1 MATSRRLKQLLTRLN
16 FLENNILPAE
26 RVDGNYTKRE
36 QDLIRSFVLLSH
48 AEIEAY
54 LEDVAKT
61 RVTKSLSDWNS
72 SRVKS
77 NCIKSV
83 VSFIGNELK
92 FENDINSK
100 NIQYRVNKTVAH
112 YMRAVVDKNHGIKE
126 KNILNVLLPLG
137 IEITEIDQTWLSVM
151 ESFGSTRGMFAHSS
165 FSVQSSIDRNT
176 ELNRLKNQILPEL
189 INIDL
194 LIKKIK

>member
-1 MATSRRLKQLLTRLN
+1 MATSRRLRQLLTRLS

-36 QDLIRSFVLLSH
+36 QDLIRSFVLLTH

-61 RVTKSLSDWNS
+61 KVTKSLSDWNS

-83 VSFIGNELK
+83 VSFVGNDLK
-92 FENDINSK
+92 FENDANSN
-100 NIQYRVNKTVAH
+100 NIQYRVNTTVAH

-126 KNILNVLLPLG
+126 KNILKVLLPLG
-137 IEITEIDQTWLSVM
+137 IEINELDQTWLSVM
-151 ESFGSTRGMFAHSS
+151 ESFGSTRGLFAHKS
-165 FSVQSSIDRNT
+165 FNVQTSIDRNT
-176 ELNRLKNQILPEL
+176 ELNRIKNQILPEL
-189 INIDL
+189 TNIDL
-194 LIKKIK
+194 LIKKLK

>member
-1 MATSRRLKQLLTRLN
+1 MAMSRRLKQLTTRLS
-16 FLENNILPAE
+16 FLENNILPSE
-26 RVDGNYTKRE
+26 RVDGNYTKKE
-36 QDLIRSFVLLSH
+36 QDLIRSFVLLTH

-83 VSFIGNELK
+83 VSFVGHDLK
-92 FENDINSK
+92 FENDLNSN

-112 YMRAVVDKNHGIKE
+112 YMSAVVDKNHGIKE
-126 KNILNVLLPLG
+126 KNILKVLLPLG
-137 IEITEIDQTWLSVM
+137 IEINELDQTWLSVM
-151 ESFGSTRGMFAHSS
+151 ESFGSTRGLIAHSS
-165 FSVQSSIDRNT
+165 FNVQTSIDRNT
-176 ELNRLKNQILPEL
+176 ELNRIKNQILPEL
-189 INIDL
+189 TNINA
-194 LIKKIK
+194 LIKKLK

>member
-1 MATSRRLKQLLTRLN
+1 MAISRRLRQLLNRLS

-36 QDLIRSFVLLSH
+36 QDLIRSFVLLTH

-72 SRVKS
+72 SRIKS

-83 VSFIGNELK
+83 VSFVGNDLK
-92 FENDINSK
+92 FDNDVNSN

-112 YMRAVVDKNHGIKE
+112 YMNAVVDKNHGIKE
-126 KNILNVLLPLG
+126 KNILKVLLPLG
-137 IEITEIDQTWLSVM
+137 IEINELDQTWLSVM
-151 ESFGSTRGMFAHSS
+151 ESFGSTRGLFAHSS
-165 FSVQSSIDRNT
+165 FNVQTSIDRNT
-176 ELNRLKNQILPEL
+176 ELNRIKNQILPEL
-189 INIDL
+189 TNIDL
-194 LIKKIK
+194 LIKKLK

>member
-1 MATSRRLKQLLTRLN
+1 MAMSRRLKQLTTRLS
-16 FLENNILPAE
+16 FLENNILPSE
-26 RVDGNYTKRE
+26 RVDGNYTKKE
-36 QDLIRSFVLLSH
+36 QDLIRSFVLLTH

-83 VSFIGNELK
+83 VSFVGHDLK
-92 FENDINSK
+92 FENDLNSN

-112 YMRAVVDKNHGIKE
+112 YMSAVVDKNHGIKE
-126 KNILNVLLPLG
+126 KNILKVLLPLG
-137 IEITEIDQTWLSVM
+137 IEINELDQTWLSVM
-151 ESFGSTRGMFAHSS
+151 ESFGSTRGLIAHSS
-165 FSVQSSIDRNT
+165 FNVQTSIDRNT
-176 ELNRLKNQILPEL
+176 ELNRIKNQILPEL
-189 INIDL
+189 TNIDA
-194 LIKKIK
+194 LIKKLK